1 MNKVKL
7 GIIGFGTMGSAHY
20 KYIKD
25 NQVKNCEI
33 TAIFDVKEIPISNY
47 SNEIKAFTNI
57 NNFFDSK
64 LFDAVLIATPHYL
77 HPEYAIKAFKHNYHV
92 LLEKPAG
99 VYTKQ
104 VQLMNNTALKSDKK
118 FSIMY
123 NQRINPLYKKAKE
136 LVDLGEIGQLK
147 RTIWIITNWY
157 RPQSY
162 YNSSSWRATWQGEG
176 GGVLLNQDPHQ
187 LDLWQWICGMPTS
200 VHAYCYFGKYHDIEV
215 EDDVTAFVE
224 FQNGATGVFIT
235 STGETPGTNRLEIS
249 GDKGQIIIENNKLT
263 FKQLRISERQF
274 NKEFTGGFGA
284 PECWDISVPIEKE
297 DKQHAGITQNFI
309 NSILNDEPLI
319 APGIEG
325 INGLTLSNAMLL
337 STWENKKITLPL
349 DEDKFLQKLNE
360 KIASSTY
367 KKKVKEIIM
376 DTKNTY

>member
-25 NQVKNCEI
+25 DQVKNCEI
-33 TAIFDVKEIPISNY
+33 TAIFDVKEIPITSY
-47 SNEIKAFTNI
+47 SGEIKAFTDI
-57 NNFFDSK
+57 NDFLNSK

-104 VQLMNNTALKSDKK
+104 VQLMNDAALKSDKK

-136 LVDLGEIGQLK
+136 LVDSGEIGQLK

-224 FQNGATGVFIT
+224 FKNGATGVFIT

-274 NKEFTGGFGA
+274 NKEFTGGFGS
-284 PECWDISVPIEKE
+284 PEYWDISVPIEKE

-337 STWENKKITLPL
+337 STWENKKITLPI

-367 KKKVKEIIM
+367 KKKVKEIKM

>member
-7 GIIGFGTMGSAHY
+7 GIIGFGTMGRTHY
-20 KYIKD
+20 EYIKD
-25 NQVKNCEI
+25 NKVENCEI
-33 TAIFDVKEIPISNY
+33 TAIFDVKEIPISSY
-47 SNEIKAFTNI
+47 SSEIKTFTNI

-77 HPEYAIKAFKHNYHV
+77 HPEYAIKAFNHNYHV
-92 LLEKPAG
+92 LIEKPAG

-104 VQLMNNTALKSDKK
+104 VRQMNEAAQKSNKK
-118 FSIMY
+118 FAIMF

-136 LVDLGEIGQLK
+136 LVASGEIGQLK

-162 YNSSSWRATWQGEG
+162 FDSSSWRATWKSEG

-200 VHAYCYFGKYHDIEV
+200 IHSYCYFGKYHDIEV
-215 EDDVTAFVE
+215 EDDVTAFLE
-224 FQNGATGVFIT
+224 FENGATGVFIT

-249 GDKGQIIIENNKLT
+249 GDKGQIIIEKDTLVFKKL
-263 FKQLRISERQF
+263 RVSERQF

-284 PECWDISVPIEKE
+284 PECWDISVPIDTKN
-297 DKQHAGITQNFI
+297 KQHAGITQNFI
-309 NSILNDEPLI
+309 NSILYDEPLI

-325 INGLTLSNAMLL
+325 INSLTLSNAMLL
-337 STWENKKITLPL
+337 STWENKKITLPI
-349 DEDKFLQKLNE
+349 DEEKFLKYLNG
-360 KIASSTY
+360 KIASSTF
-367 KKKVKEIIM
+367 KKKVKEIKM
-376 DTKNTY
+376 NPENTY